1 MQTLIVLFITA
12 VFTMFTSFSKSN
24 KTTKYVAIFGLLL
37 GLLINVF
44 GLNFNILQFAN
55 FYEMQKT
62 SLLMSNVSIII
73 TVLIFLNSQSFDKN
87 YAWNEFYTLAL
98 FSLCGAHILFGF
110 THLLTMF
117 LGVEILSIPLYVL
130 AASNKENKFSLEAGL
145 KYFILGSFS
154 SAIML
159 FALALIYGAIG
170 SLSVYDIVQ
179 NQLIFQT
186 QTQPFFLIGV
196 ALIVI
201 SVLFKFAVV
210 PFHFWT
216 PDVYTGSPTIVT
228 SFMATVV
235 KIAIANVLI
244 FLFIGYFAIQNALWI
259 KLFTVAIILSLVI
272 SNVIAL
278 YQKNV
283 KRLMAYSSISHSAF
297 LLMALIV
304 SYYAQNQLIV
314 LFYLVSY
321 VLVSVLI
328 FMIISQ
334 FSADSNKSS
343 LTIFNG
349 MYKKSPFFAISLT
362 ILVLSLAGIPFTAG
376 FMAKFQVLYGIYSIN
391 KLLFVLGLLASA
403 ISIVY
408 YLKIINRI
416 YFYQPSNI
424 EFTNNWILKIVTFLV
439 ILYTFILAIFPTESI
454 LWLENYIQVIK
465 LSQNA

>member
-1 MQTLIVLFITA
+1 
-12 VFTMFTSFSKSN
+12 
-24 KTTKYVAIFGLLL
+24 
-37 GLLINVF
+37 
-44 GLNFNILQFAN
+44 
-55 FYEMQKT
+55 
-62 SLLMSNVSIII
+62 MSNVSIII
-73 TVLIFLNSQSFDKN
+73 TILIFLNSQSFDKN

-179 NQLIFQT
+179 NQLMFQT

-196 ALIVI
+196 TLIVI
-201 SVLFKFAVV
+201 AVLFKFAVV

-278 YQKNV
+278 YQKNI

-304 SYYAQNQLIV
+304 SYYAQNQLVV
-314 LFYLVSY
+314 LYYLVSY

-334 FSADSNKSS
+334 FSADTNKSS
-343 LTIFNG
+343 LVIFDG
-349 MYKKSPFFAISLT
+349 MYKKSPFFYFR
-362 ILVLSLAGIPFTAG
+362 ILPFY
-376 FMAKFQVLYGIYSIN
+376 LY
-391 KLLFVLGLLASA
+391 
-403 ISIVY
+403 
-408 YLKIINRI
+408 
-416 YFYQPSNI
+416 
-424 EFTNNWILKIVTFLV
+424 
-439 ILYTFILAIFPTESI
+439 
-454 LWLENYIQVIK
+454 
-465 LSQNA
+465 

>member
-62 SLLMSNVSIII
+62 SLLMSNLSIII
-73 TVLIFLNSQSFDKN
+73 TFLIFINSQRFDKN

-117 LGVEILSIPLYVL
+117 LGIEILSIPLYVL
-130 AASNKENKFSLEAGL
+130 AASNKENKYSLEAGL

-154 SAIML
+154 SALML

-179 NQLIFQT
+179 NQLIFQS

-201 SVLFKFAVV
+201 AVLFKFAVV

-244 FLFIGYFAIQNALWI
+244 FLFIGYFAIQNVLWI

-304 SYYAQNQLIV
+304 SYYAQNQLVV
-314 LFYLVSY
+314 LYYLVSY
-321 VLVSVLI
+321 VLVSVFI

-334 FSADSNKSS
+334 FSGDSNKSS
-343 LTIFNG
+343 LAIFDG

-362 ILVLSLAGIPFTAG
+362 FFILSLAGIPFTAG

-391 KLLFVLGLLASA
+391 KLLFILGLLASA
-403 ISIVY
+403 ISVVY

-424 EFTNNWILKIVTFLV
+424 EFKNNWILKIATILV
-439 ILYTFILAIFPTESI
+439 IIYSFILAIFPTESI
-454 LWLENYIQVIK
+454 LWLENYIQVLK